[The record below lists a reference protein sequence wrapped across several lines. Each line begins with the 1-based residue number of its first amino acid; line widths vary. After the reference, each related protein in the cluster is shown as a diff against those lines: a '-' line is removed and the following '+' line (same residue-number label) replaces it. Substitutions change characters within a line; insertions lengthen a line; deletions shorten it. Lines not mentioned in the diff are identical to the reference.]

1 MESLFGVCGHSVPNS
16 CVRYVDSSEEV
27 GRRLKSRIYSSAV
40 SFSGQAHFGVD
51 SPEESVSLLLQAA
64 VGGLLAGDWA
74 PPGSDGDRAERFK
87 IEHLCLTEEP
97 IDCSALERRPPLLPF
112 EREGP
117 KKKTTNSKG
126 IRFIM
131 Q

>member
-74 PPGSDGDRAERFK
+74 PPGSDGDRADQDSRSST
-87 IEHLCLTEEP
+87 C
-97 IDCSALERRPPLLPF
+97 A
-112 EREGP
+112 
-117 KKKTTNSKG
+117 
-126 IRFIM
+126 
-131 Q
+131 